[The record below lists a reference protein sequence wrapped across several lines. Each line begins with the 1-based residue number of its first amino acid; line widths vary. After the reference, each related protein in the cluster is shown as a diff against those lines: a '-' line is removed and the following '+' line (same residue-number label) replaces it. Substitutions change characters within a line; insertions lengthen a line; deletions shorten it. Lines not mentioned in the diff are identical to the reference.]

1 VIASEA
7 CAQATWRQLAW
18 GVALAVAL
26 AVGAVSVSR
35 ALTGWPSPGASPVS
49 PVLCAILLGLA
60 WRNTFGVGE
69 RLAPGLRWVTNTML
83 RIGIALVGLRLTFS
97 GIGTAAVYA
106 LPVVAGCIAVA
117 LGVSMVIGRALGL
130 SEPLRMLLAAG
141 TAICGCT
148 AIVAVTPVTRA
159 RPAET
164 GIAMSCVVVLGCLG
178 MFLYPWVAN
187 SIFAGDFASAGV
199 FLGTS
204 IHDTSQVIAASL
216 IYSQQFGAT
225 DVPAVAAFTKLL
237 RNLSLLLLVP
247 LLAAW
252 SSRSERR
259 EAGPPGKVERS
270 QVLPAFLIWFVA
282 LAIVR
287 TLADG
292 FFEGAAAQAWQDTLA
307 VSLEASELLLV
318 CGMTAVGLSV
328 SLRDLRGVGSRAFL
342 AALIVALAVAAT
354 SVSLTLGMQ
363 GLMAAR

>member
-1 VIASEA
+1 
-7 CAQATWRQLAW
+7 
-18 GVALAVAL
+18 
-26 AVGAVSVSR
+26 
-35 ALTGWPSPGASPVS
+35 
-49 PVLCAILLGLA
+49 
-60 WRNTFGVGE
+60 
-69 RLAPGLRWVTNTML
+69 
-83 RIGIALVGLRLTFS
+83 VGLRLTFS
-97 GIGTAAVYA
+97 GIGTAAIYA
-106 LPVVAGCIAVA
+106 LPVVVGCIAVA
-117 LGVSMVIGRALGL
+117 LSVSMVVGRALGL

-187 SIFAGDFASAGV
+187 SIFSGDFESAGV

-204 IHDTSQVIAASL
+204 IHDTSQVVAASL
-216 IYSQQFGAT
+216 IYSQQFGAA

-252 SSRSERR
+252 SSKAEQR
-259 EAGPPGKVERS
+259 EGVPGKVERS

-287 TLADG
+287 TLADS
-292 FFEGAAAQAWQDTLA
+292 FFQGTAAQAWQDTLA

-354 SVSLTLGMQ
+354 SLSLTSGMQ